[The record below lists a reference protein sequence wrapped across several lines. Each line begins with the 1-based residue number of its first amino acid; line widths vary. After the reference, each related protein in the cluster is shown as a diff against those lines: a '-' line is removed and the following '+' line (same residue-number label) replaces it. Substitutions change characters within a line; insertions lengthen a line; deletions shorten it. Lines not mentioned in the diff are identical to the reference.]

1 MRDSKNGSR
10 NGPRRKRFSTKLGAW
25 RRTCSRA
32 LRPARSVETVVLVL
46 LSVAI
51 LVVSGFVA
59 LLGRRSARIVTGIGV
74 GGAVIGCAIGLIPAL
89 GVLLGGE
96 VESLHLA
103 WSVPY
108 GSFFVQ
114 LDALSAFFIVVILA
128 ISALTAIYG
137 GEYLWPWRDKK
148 LLGPPWFFF
157 YMLVASMVMVVL
169 ARNGVLFLMAW
180 EVMALS
186 SFFLV
191 TFEDERESVR
201 VAGRTYL
208 VATYLGTAFLLVMF
222 ILMGREAGSLDF
234 DQFQKLSGTPKAFGG
249 LLFLLAII
257 GFGTKAGFMPLHV
270 WLPGAHP
277 AAPSHVSALMSG
289 VMIKMGIYGLLRAL
303 AFLGFPAAAWAYGLL
318 GLGLLSAVGGVLFA
332 LAQHDLKR
340 MLAYHSVENIGII
353 CLGIGAGLLG
363 RIHGNVAVEVLGFG
377 GALLHVWN
385 HAAFKSLLFL
395 SAGAA
400 VHAAHERDLDRMGGL
415 LRRMPT
421 TGALFLVGSA
431 AIC

>member
-1 MRDSKNGSR
+1 
-10 NGPRRKRFSTKLGAW
+10 
-25 RRTCSRA
+25 
-32 LRPARSVETVVLVL
+32 VVLLL

-51 LVVSGFVA
+51 LVVSGFIA
-59 LLGRRSARIVTGIGV
+59 LLGRRSARIATSIGV
-74 GGAVIGCAIGLIPAL
+74 GGAVIGCVIGLIPAL

-96 VESLHLA
+96 VEFLHLA

-157 YMLVASMVMVVL
+157 DMLVASMVMVVL
-169 ARNGVLFLMAW
+169 ARNGVLFLMAC

-208 VATYLGTAFLLVMF
+208 VATHLGTAFLLVMF

-234 DQFQKLSGTPKAFGG
+234 DQFEKLSGTPKAFGG
-249 LLFLLAII
+249 ASLLFLLAII

-270 WLPGAHP
+270 WLPEAHP

-289 VMIKMGIYGLLRAL
+289 VMIKMGFYGLVRVLT
-303 AFLGFPAAAWAYGLL
+303 FLGPPPLWWDGCS
-318 GLGLLSAVGGVLFA
+318 SASDCHQEF
-332 LAQHDLKR
+332 
-340 MLAYHSVENIGII
+340 SVC
-353 CLGIGAGLLG
+353 CL
-363 RIHGNVAVEVLGFG
+363 R
-377 GALLHVWN
+377 
-385 HAAFKSLLFL
+385 
-395 SAGAA
+395 
-400 VHAAHERDLDRMGGL
+400 
-415 LRRMPT
+415 
-421 TGALFLVGSA
+421 
-431 AIC
+431 